1 MSGQEQESPADKN
14 EVKRESN
21 IYFLCQDGTALTTL
35 IRLNSQA
42 PARPTKQ
49 MMALAN
55 MPSHKELAFTNTT
68 SKHRVLRGVEPWN
81 NTGTSAMVGRV
92 NQDMDVRRRP
102 TICKR
107 SHLQACPVRI
117 ELRGMSP
124 KRGQCVVRVRAYKGT
139 ACSGRSKSI
148 ITMPATFSG
157 SRNVQ
162 DTHRSKE
169 GRRLKEH
176 MLVAIQV
183 GSACPITYVSLPMFY
198 FDPLRRV
205 IRTFILRK
213 REDRQ
218 FHIGI
223 PSHNLRH
230 LVQKSPHFPARPQM
244 HRILLWNWP

>member
-162 DTHRSKE
+162 DTLFRVLIS
-169 GRRLKEH
+169 
-176 MLVAIQV
+176 
-183 GSACPITYVSLPMFY
+183 SPSSLPQ
-198 FDPLRRV
+198 PPK
-205 IRTFILRK
+205 TFILRK